1 MCTRVWRG
9 CCSTRL
15 ARGVGWSG
23 DDGPNVFAPT
33 GAWQV
38 AQRLSLAKKASRAS
52 MRISISEEESG
63 AGLTGEG
70 GEGPALLRRGSSLGD
85 ISEGAALV
93 EEEG

>member
-15 ARGVGWSG
+15 ARGVGWS

-33 GAWQV
+33 GARQV

-52 MRISISEEESG
+52 MRISVSEEEGGAELAGEG
-63 AGLTGEG
+63 AGGL
-70 GEGPALLRRGSSLGD
+70 ALLRRGSSLGD